1 MHFPEVICRR
11 KYICATQ
18 ITKRTKSPRR
28 QCCSVIS
35 KLNISAPKQK
45 HLLCPRKVSAARLIN
60 CTSFLPPSRMLFLMA
75 LKKERVAHRLQ
86 RHAQCLQE
94 WMALSHPTVNCT
106 AQPHVSSQNHA
117 QIEVRAWAA
126 LSPQSLSLMSALSG
140 TGIPVKESPAI
151 G

>member
-1 MHFPEVICRR
+1 MQ
-11 KYICATQ
+11 TQ
-18 ITKRTKSPRR
+18 IHMRHSDYQKDKITEKTML
-28 QCCSVIS
+28 SVIS
-35 KLNISAPKQK
+35 KLNISAPEQK

-126 LSPQSLSLMSALSG
+126 LSPQSALSG
-140 TGIPVKESPAI
+140 TGIPAKESPAI